1 MIVSGFLKR
10 YFRRIL
16 VGKWMRSGDMFISRI
31 DFPLVKC
38 DNLWDCRYFT
48 SRTSLDIENSIMT
61 KLQNMSSERISYGI
75 KKSVKYGFIS
85 KRMFDLYGEL
95 VKKYHTSFR
104 LSDVILILQSYALCK
119 ERNFEVYTLLSNR
132 TLCMFKEKQKMLG
145 EEASGEEALDVEAP
159 GEEALDYIY
168 KFILA
173 SNKLNFS
180 DYELMTIFMKEIK
193 KNVTYYGLKKISN
206 LLHAL
211 VKLKCIDDEL
221 LGIANRYILLNFHNM
236 KCNYVNHFISAY
248 SKKSNNTYA
257 ELCFKLVKYIY
268 ENAKSMD
275 SISIYNTLIQMSAIL
290 EKIRHDEAFRIYF
303 SEGNMQTMLT
313 PPNVENCGR
322 SHCGG
327 DDYRSSDYRR
337 SDDYPRSDYHRSD
350 DYPRSDGEWCYL
362 GGEETHTEERDCH
375 KYNGKVLKNIVP
387 LLFSRVNSCL
397 AFLSLKQLIK
407 LICAY
412 KELNYFNYTFIY
424 KRLLHF
430 LLCKMQTTKININ
443 EAILILE
450 FFTLLPYIDN
460 NMDEIIQIVTQHLG
474 KNIVFNYSHICRLLF
489 SCKKLQIYNDNIL
502 SRVEDLIYKNKKS
515 FENECNLD
523 DFPIFLHFYNRNEEE
538 WGEIIRFLDS
548 LMRKKTAMG
557 EAVGTNGQGIASQNE
572 EGNNRDPLAPSCKA
586 ERRVIVYKYNKAD
599 GRISEEEVS
608 VGGGPATSTSAATS
622 TATSTSTTGGH
633 DGAVAFEGKIFPEE
647 KNATEVGKRISA
659 YLYFNLEADK
669 KSN

>member
-1 MIVSGFLKR
+1 MIVSGCLKR
-10 YFRRIL
+10 YFRRVL
-16 VGKWMRSGDMFISRI
+16 VGKWIRCGDIFTSRI
-31 DFPLVKC
+31 GFPLVKY
-38 DNLWDCRYFT
+38 DNLWECRYFT
-48 SRTSLDIENSIMT
+48 NRTSFDIENSIMT

-95 VKKYHTSFR
+95 VKRYHTSFH

-119 ERNFEVYTLLSNR
+119 ERNFEIYTLLSNR
-132 TLCMFKEKQKMLG
+132 TLCMFKENKITVDI
-145 EEASGEEALDVEAP
+145 ET
-159 GEEALDYIY
+159 LDYIY

-180 DYELMTIFMKEIK
+180 DYELMTIFLKEIK
-193 KNVTYYGLKKISN
+193 KNVTYYGLKEISN

-221 LGIANRYILLNFHNM
+221 LGIANTYILHNFHNM
-236 KCNYVNHFISAY
+236 KCNYVNHLISAY

-257 ELCFKLVKYIY
+257 ELCFKLVKYVY

-275 SISIYNTLIQMSAIL
+275 SISIYNTLIQMNAIL
-290 EKIRHDEAFRIYF
+290 EKIRNDEAFRIYF
-303 SEGNMQTMLT
+303 LEGNMQTMLT
-313 PPNVENCGR
+313 LPNVDNYGR
-322 SHCGG
+322 SHSGSN
-327 DDYRSSDYRR
+327 DYRSND
-337 SDDYPRSDYHRSD
+337 
-350 DYPRSDGEWCYL
+350 EELCYL
-362 GGEETHTEERDCH
+362 GGEEKHTEGRDYH
-375 KYNGKVLKNIVP
+375 NYNGKVLKNIVP

-424 KRLLHF
+424 KRMLHF
-430 LLCKMQTTKININ
+430 LLCKIQTSKININ

-474 KNIVFNYSHICRLLF
+474 KNIVFNYSHICRLL
-489 SCKKLQIYNDNIL
+489 SCCKSLQIYNDNVL
-502 SRVEDLIYKNKKS
+502 SRIEDLIYKNKKS

-538 WGEIIRFLDS
+538 WGEIIRFLGS
-548 LMRKKTAMG
+548 LMRKKTVMG

-572 EGNNRDPLAPSCKA
+572 EDNNRDLLSPSCKA

-599 GRISEEEVS
+599 GRISEKEVNLEE
-608 VGGGPATSTSAATS
+608 GAAT
-622 TATSTSTTGGH
+622 TATAIEGY
-633 DGAVAFEGKIFPEE
+633 DGAAAFEGKISPEE
-647 KNATEVGKRISA
+647 KNATEVSKRISA
-659 YLYFNLEADK
+659 YLYFNLEGEK
-669 KSN
+669 KE